1 MLSQRDKS
9 VIVNILDEILG
20 VGTSLKGNE
29 QAHYCPFCHHHKK
42 KLQINLDTQ
51 QWHCWVCDAK
61 GRKIQ
66 TLLRKLQ
73 VDSSKIKKIY
83 EIYGDDYIVS
93 TTSTDEEKV
102 ELRLPSEFK
111 SLLDKPKGLNPL
123 YRKVEQYVKNRGITK
138 EDIIRYNIGYCD
150 GGIYNN
156 RIIIPSYDV
165 DGRLNYFIA
174 RSVYVEEKFK
184 YKNPPVSKNVT
195 IFENQINWNKPIT
208 LTEGVF
214 DALAVKRNA
223 IPLLGKFIPKTLM
236 DSIYKKGVRDI
247 KIVLDKDAQKIAHP
261 KSWKDSRER
270 TTLEILCDTKG
281 LPIYVDGHLVGYSP
295 LKNPIDVLPGW
306 HKVGYF
312 PNDYTQDNNALAS
325 KEKIMND
332 ILVMGRL
339 DVYVDEGAHETIA
352 LNYQTLGEEVVDY
365 NKRFQAGTWIGFSL
379 FFVTILLMSWGL
391 A

>member
-111 SLLDKPKGLNPL
+111 SLLDIPKGLNPL
-123 YRKVEQYVKNRGITK
+123 YRKVKQYVEDRGITQ
-138 EDIIRYNIGYCD
+138 EDIIRYNLGYCD
-150 GGIYNN
+150 SGIYSN
-156 RIIIPSYDV
+156 RIIIPSYDR
-165 DGRLNYFIA
+165 DNRLNYFIA
-174 RSVYVEEKFK
+174 RSVFDEEKFK
-184 YKNPPVSKNVT
+184 YKNPPISKNVT
-195 IFENQINWNKPIT
+195 IFENQINWNEPIT
-208 LTEGVF
+208 LCEGVF
-214 DALAVKRNA
+214 DAIAIKRNA

-236 DSIYKKGVRDI
+236 DSIYKNGVK
-247 KIVLDKDAQKIAHP
+247 KISVLLDKDAQEQALYYVNYFMNNGITVTNILP
-261 KSWKDSRER
+261 TEKDASEMGFSQ
-270 TTLEILCDTKG
+270 INKK
-281 LPIYVDGHLVGYSP
+281 
-295 LKNPIDVLPGW
+295 LKNTESTE
-306 HKVGYF
+306 F
-312 PNDYTQDNNALAS
+312 S
-325 KEKIMND
+325 D
-332 ILVMGRL
+332 IISQKLS
-339 DVYVDEGAHETIA
+339 
-352 LNYQTLGEEVVDY
+352 TL
-365 NKRFQAGTWIGFSL
+365 
-379 FFVTILLMSWGL
+379 
-391 A
+391 